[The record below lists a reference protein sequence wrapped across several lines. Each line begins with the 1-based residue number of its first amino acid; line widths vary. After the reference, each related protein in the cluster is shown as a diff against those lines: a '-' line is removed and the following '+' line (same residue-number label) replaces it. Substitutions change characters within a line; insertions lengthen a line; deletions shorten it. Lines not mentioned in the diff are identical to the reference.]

1 MYTLILM
8 SAVWLQSN
16 CMCLLLQD
24 MKVDGC
30 GDGSWNN
37 KRYFT
42 CKDGHAVF
50 IVLSKLKPDQR
61 HRKRHS
67 SGGGKLT
74 VHSHL
79 LECVQDFKGVPSSC
93 GTSCSMDGVHRIVAR
108 ILFLS
113 VL

>member
-1 MYTLILM
+1 MCIL
-8 SAVWLQSN
+8 STVWLQSN
-16 CMCLLLQD
+16 CMCIVLLQD
-24 MKVDGC
+24 MKVAGG

-42 CKDGHAVF
+42 CVDGHAVF

-67 SGGGKLT
+67 SSGGKLT

-79 LECVQDFKGVPSSC
+79 LRCVQGFKGAPSSC
-93 GTSCSMDGVHRIVAR
+93 GASCSMEFTG
-108 ILFLS
+108 
-113 VL
+113 